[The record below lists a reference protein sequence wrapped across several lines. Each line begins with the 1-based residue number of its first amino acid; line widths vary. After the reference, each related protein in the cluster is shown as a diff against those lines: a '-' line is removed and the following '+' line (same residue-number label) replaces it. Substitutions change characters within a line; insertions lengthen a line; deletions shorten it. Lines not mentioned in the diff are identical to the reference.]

1 MVAILKKDIGSLLHP
16 NAKTNPKWIRNLNR
30 KRKLK
35 NTEGKH
41 EFCFLKDCQN
51 GEAFSKYNPKPKSH
65 KTKDRN
71 VRLHKNKTLLHCQNC
86 NKSNQRYIYITG
98 KRYFP

>member
-1 MVAILKKDIGSLLHP
+1 MAILKKDIGSLLHP

-35 NTEGKH
+35 NTERKH
-41 EFCFLKDCQN
+41 EFFFFLKKDCQN

-71 VRLHKNKTLLHCQNC
+71 V
-86 NKSNQRYIYITG
+86 
-98 KRYFP
+98 